1 MGSEASGHG
10 DSSSVGLDAEL
21 DRAVPSSDAGAFLIG
36 VGGEQSGR
44 VFVLAHNTVFLGRAP
59 EADVHVPDPSVSA
72 RHARI
77 INGSHGYEIED
88 LESTNGTFVA
98 GNRITRARLT
108 NGDRVTLGTVDFTF
122 LLDRKVDSTV
132 ALIGPGGR
140 WSQPETRALT
150 RVVPPMALPPRFPAL
165 PAAGSLDDDGPSL
178 DDVIHKAVRAYRFV
192 RQHGR
197 LIGSLAALGLGVG
210 LVSLVVSP
218 PAAEVRCLVK
228 LQPQVK
234 SNPIDPQLPRP
245 FEGAEDETVQFFAG
259 AEQAFKRPE
268 LAAASWRKMQG
279 SDPDKAQVT
288 ALVASLKF
296 EPLPGPDHT
305 YRATYRD
312 ISTRG
317 PRPQPVEFLTTHLR
331 NYLEFEITKAL
342 RSFKAE
348 TDFLRD
354 QLKTVEQEMD
364 HISAE
369 RVQYREK
376 NSDRLPEEAGLTQG
390 SRFALETKRSDLVTV
405 VRRLQADL
413 SSARRQLT
421 TEGPLAQ
428 SKFQAS
434 QVYRTSLADTNRKIT
449 EAYAH
454 GLKDAHPDV
463 VRLHDEKQRLEELID
478 TEMKSQT
485 TTVDRKSNAGVQA
498 IENQVTTIEAQLS
511 AARSDLA
518 DTEQKLGQ
526 VRHVVGD
533 LPRVEERVKQLTH
546 TQEETRLLHTQLF
559 ERLKKAE
566 LHLNLE
572 RVSAESRYEIVQAP
586 KIVTEAKVAV
596 ASIRAGLGLGL
607 GLFIAA
613 IILAIKEGRRM
624 VARVIATMD
633 GSENRSEP

>member
-88 LESTNGTFVA
+88 LESTNGTFVG

-150 RVVPPMALPPRFPAL
+150 RVSAPTAVPRFPFAS
-165 PAAGSLDDDGPSL
+165 PAAPSTDDDGPSL
-178 DDVIHKAVRAYRFV
+178 TDTIHRAVRAYRFL
-192 RQHGR
+192 RQHAP
-197 LIGSLAALGLGVG
+197 LIGTLAALGVGVG
-210 LVSLVVSP
+210 LVSLAVSP
-218 PAAEVRCLVK
+218 PAEEASCQVK

-234 SNPIDPQLPRP
+234 SNPIDPQQPRP
-245 FEGAEDETVQFFAG
+245 FDAEEEPVQFFAG
-259 AEQAFKRPE
+259 AEKVFKRPE
-268 LAAASWRKMQG
+268 LVAASWRKLQG
-279 SDPDKAQVT
+279 SDPDKTQLAAV
-288 ALVASLKF
+288 VAGLKF
-296 EPLPGPDHT
+296 EALPGADHT
-305 YRATYRD
+305 YKGTYKD
-312 ISTRG
+312 GVTRG
-317 PRPQPVEFLTTHLR
+317 PRPVEFLSTHLR
-331 NYLEFEITKAL
+331 SYLEFEITKAL

-348 TDFLRD
+348 ADFLRD
-354 QLKTVEQEMD
+354 QLKTVEQDMD

-376 NSDRLPEEAGLTQG
+376 NSDRLPEEASLTQG
-390 SRFALETKRSDLVTV
+390 SRFALETKRSDLVTLT
-405 VRRLQADL
+405 RRLQADL

-434 QVYRTSLADTNRKIT
+434 QVYRTSLAEVNRKLT
-449 EAYAH
+449 EALAH

-463 VRLHDEKQRLEELID
+463 IRLRDEKQRIEGLID
-478 TEMKSQT
+478 TEMKAQT
-485 TTVDRKSNAGVQA
+485 TTVDRESNAGFQA
-498 IENQVTTIEAQLS
+498 IQNQVTTIEAQLS

-546 TQEETRLLHTQLF
+546 TQEETRLLHSQIF
-559 ERLKKAE
+559 ERLKRAE

-572 RVSAESRYEIVQAP
+572 RVSAESRYEIVVSP
-586 KIVTEAKVAV
+586 RIVPELKIVSG
-596 ASIRAGLGLGL
+596 SIRAGIGLGI

-613 IILAIKEGRRM
+613 IMIAIKEGRRM
-624 VARVIATMD
+624 VASVIATMD
-633 GSENRSEP
+633 DSANRSDP